1 MRQIYNNKYDFSFIV
16 ASRNDNH
23 GGNMK
28 EKNQFFINRWA
39 YSVKKLDINCEL
51 IIVDWNSPKKLRNTL
66 IIPKLNKN
74 QSIKIIE
81 VPNKIHKKFNNNK
94 KLNMFQMIAKNVG
107 ARRAA
112 GKYLIL
118 TNIDIVFSNNL
129 LEFLKNE
136 QLDEN
141 CIYRVDR
148 YDINFN
154 KFSNYKFNE
163 KTLDASITCINKK
176 YYTHDLIQNVKYW
189 TYNSISGAIINLLKL
204 FSVATVDLLKFL
216 FKIISNLIKLIYN
229 ISIIPL
235 KLFYFI

>member
-39 YSVKKLDINCEL
+39 YSVKKFDINCEL
-51 IIVDWNSPKKLRNTL
+51 IIVDWNSPKKLRHTL

-74 QSIKIIE
+74 QGIKIIE

-118 TNIDIVFSNNL
+118 TNIDIIFSNNL
-129 LEFLKNE
+129 LEFLKNK
-136 QLDEN
+136 QLNEN

-154 KFSNYKFNE
+154 KFSNYKINE
-163 KTLDASITCINKK
+163 KTLDTIVAHINKK
-176 YYTHDLIQNVKYW
+176 Y
-189 TYNSISGAIINLLKL
+189 
-204 FSVATVDLLKFL
+204 
-216 FKIISNLIKLIYN
+216 
-229 ISIIPL
+229 
-235 KLFYFI
+235 